1 MDSETWGRLAYLIVL
16 LALVGGWVVV
26 EYRNR
31 LGSAMR
37 SFLAW
42 GLIFLAVMVGYAL
55 WSDMRSQIGPGLI
68 APAQSVTAQ
77 GTLEIPRAPDGHYY
91 PVVEVNGTPIT
102 FMADTGAS
110 SIVLGS
116 RDAARL
122 GIDSAALVYLGR
134 AQTANG
140 MVRTARVTLDSL
152 TLGPFQDSAVTAYV
166 TDGEMEG
173 SLLGMDYL
181 GLFRIEIDRDRMILS
196 R

>member
-16 LALVGGWVVV
+16 LALVGSWVVV

-31 LGSAMR
+31 LGAAMR
-37 SFLAW
+37 TLLAW

-55 WSDMRSQIGPGLI
+55 WSDMRTQI
-68 APAQSVTAQ
+68 APAQSVTAT

-91 PVVEVNGTPIT
+91 PVVQVNGTPIT
-102 FMADTGAS
+102 FLADTGAS

-116 RDAARL
+116 GDAARL
-122 GIDSAALVYLGR
+122 GIETADLVYLGR
-134 AQTANG
+134 AETANG
-140 MVRTARVTLDSL
+140 TVRTARVTLDSL
-152 TLGPFQDSAVTAYV
+152 SLGPFQDTEVDAFV
-166 TDGEMEG
+166 TDGDMEG

-181 GLFRIEIDRDRMILS
+181 GLFRVEIDRDRMILS

>member
-16 LALVGGWVVV
+16 LALVGSWVVV

-31 LGSAMR
+31 LGAAMR
-37 SFLAW
+37 TLLAW

-55 WSDMRSQIGPGLI
+55 WSDMRTQI
-68 APAQSVTAQ
+68 APAQSVTAT

-91 PVVEVNGTPIT
+91 PVVQVNGTPIT
-102 FMADTGAS
+102 FLADTGAS

-116 RDAARL
+116 GDAARL
-122 GIDSAALVYLGR
+122 GIETAGLVYLGR
-134 AQTANG
+134 AETANG
-140 MVRTARVTLDSL
+140 TVRTARVTLDSL
-152 TLGPFQDSAVTAYV
+152 SLGPFQDTAVDAFV
-166 TDGEMEG
+166 TDGDMEG

-181 GLFRIEIDRDRMILS
+181 GLFRVEIDRDRMILS

>member
-16 LALVGGWVVV
+16 LALVGSWVVV

-31 LGSAMR
+31 LGAAMR
-37 SFLAW
+37 TLLAW

-55 WSDMRSQIGPGLI
+55 WSDMRTQI
-68 APAQSVTAQ
+68 APAQSVTAT

-91 PVVEVNGTPIT
+91 PVVQVNGTPIT
-102 FMADTGAS
+102 FLADTGAS

-116 RDAARL
+116 GDAARL
-122 GIDSAALVYLGR
+122 GIETAGLVYLGR
-134 AQTANG
+134 AETANG
-140 MVRTARVTLDSL
+140 TVRTARVTLDSL
-152 TLGPFQDSAVTAYV
+152 SLGPFQDTEVDAFV
-166 TDGEMEG
+166 TDGDMEG

-181 GLFRIEIDRDRMILS
+181 GLFRVEIDRDRMILS